1 MSNVWEST
9 WIVVFAILGLIALR
23 PYKRA
28 GDKFTDDATAPCS
41 PPAIGITFS
50 YGLGGRS
57 RSLPMLILEYFV
69 TTGMLL
75 SAALLILN
83 AYFDQSG
90 PSPARLP
97 RSSTVTSLLLVL
109 PATQTKGIVTPDVP
123 QPKVA
128 AASAPKSKSNHHRHR
143 VR

>member
-1 MSNVWEST
+1 MGW
-9 WIVVFAILGLIALR
+9 
-23 PYKRA
+23 
-28 GDKFTDDATAPCS
+28 
-41 PPAIGITFS
+41 
-50 YGLGGRS
+50 GGRS

>member
-1 MSNVWEST
+1 
-9 WIVVFAILGLIALR
+9 
-23 PYKRA
+23 
-28 GDKFTDDATAPCS
+28 
-41 PPAIGITFS
+41 
-50 YGLGGRS
+50 
-57 RSLPMLILEYFV
+57 MLILEYFV

-109 PATQTKGIVTPDVP
+109 PATQTKGTVVP